1 MKFCVGFMYQNEE
14 AWLRLMLP
22 VLLKSKAIDGI
33 VAVDGG
39 SDDNGAE
46 YIKSLGGTVLERTWD
61 WKPQDQENAVIS
73 LAEWCGYDCILLTA
87 PDELFMPQGIDLMK
101 SLMSD
106 AKTFALQF
114 PTWNFVKDRLHYSP
128 QAPYFPDFHE
138 RVWRL
143 GQGIRHVG
151 ALDSTPSFSPDQALR
166 CMNIPMFH
174 YSHIKPRDQYRLKGL
189 NFHRVKDG
197 LPPLDK
203 LPEGV
208 DPEPYPYHIPF
219 FGEQPLDPNVIGIR
233 APIE

>member
-1 MKFCVGFMYQNEE
+1 MKMCVAFMFQNEE
-14 AWLRLMLP
+14 DWLRLHLP
-22 VLLKSKAIDGI
+22 VLLKSKAVDGI

-87 PDELFMPQGIDLMK
+87 PDELWFPEHIDRMKWLMD
-101 SLMSD
+101 D
-106 AKTFALQF
+106 AKTFALRF
-114 PTWNFVKDRLHYSP
+114 PTWNFVRDRRHYAP
-128 QAPYFPDFHE
+128 QSPYFPDFHE

-151 ALDSTPSFSPDQALR
+151 ALDSTPSFSPEQALR
-166 CMNIPMFH
+166 CMDMPMFH
-174 YSHIKPRDQYRLKGL
+174 YSHIKPREWYTLKGL

-197 LPPLDK
+197 LEPLDV

-208 DPEPYPYHIPF
+208 EIEPYPECAA
-219 FGEQPLDPNVIGIR
+219 FGWPQPLDPDVVGER
-233 APIE
+233 APYG